1 MAIDYHKQG
10 KRNKEKGKDYERRSA
25 KFWTKELELDKD
37 KCEIKRTPCSG
48 SFAGYPADLFCY
60 PDNPKWRFT
69 VDVKSGKSAVPK
81 KIKEQIEKLDS
92 EAEHNIHWLE
102 MYIQD
107 DKDPV
112 CVIRRSDLAK
122 LIKNYI
128 INKKTSKKA
137 KIN

>member
-1 MAIDYHKQG
+1 MVDYHKQG
-10 KRNKEKGKDYERRSA
+10 KRNREKGKDYERRSA
-25 KFWTKELELDKD
+25 KFWTKELELDKEG
-37 KCEIKRTPCSG
+37 CEIRRTPCSG
-48 SFAGYPADLFCY
+48 SFAGFPADLFCY
-60 PDNPKWRFT
+60 PDNPRWKFT
-69 VDVKSGKSAVPK
+69 VDIKGGKNAVPK
-81 KIKEQIEKLDS
+81 KIKEQMYKLDS

-128 INKKTSKKA
+128 AS
-137 KIN
+137 